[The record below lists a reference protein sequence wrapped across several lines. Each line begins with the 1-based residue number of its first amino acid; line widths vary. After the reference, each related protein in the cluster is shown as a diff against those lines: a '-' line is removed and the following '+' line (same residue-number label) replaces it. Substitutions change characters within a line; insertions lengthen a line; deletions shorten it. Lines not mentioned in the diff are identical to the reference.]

1 MAYWILQGNPEIY
14 DTYGALQAGT
24 IDTWRIARHLH
35 DISPGDEFALWI
47 SGPGGGVSA
56 LGIVTEPPKRNTDPD
71 RFWADPAD
79 GVKPAWRVGIRI
91 NRRLGSP
98 IPRADLQADPRFA
111 KSMILRMPG
120 GGNPFQVTPDEWL
133 VLQSRIAAAEILAL
147 LNDDQALDELRKYF
161 GTVAIAEPPSFTGSR
176 FNTLAGGGARPD
188 IRDRVTAA
196 DLIAVQCLGVT
207 VPASVALDLLD
218 GHLGA
223 TISAHLRNIPCGIA
237 LGEDGAHDHVEPGS
251 PSDLAWHLL
260 TEQHGVDWVIAG
272 KILARKRP
280 RLIPVYDRVV
290 RCALRYPD
298 SAWLWLD
305 DLFRRNEA
313 ITDRLGLL
321 HHVARLPELVPL
333 LRVLDAV
340 IWMRHREDH
349 QDKDCPGII
358 R

>member
-14 DTYGALQAGT
+14 DTAGALEAST
-24 IDTWRIARHLH
+24 IDRWRIARHLP
-35 DISPGDEFALWI
+35 DISRGDEFALWI

-56 LGIVTEPPKRNTDPD
+56 LGTVTEPPKRDTDPD
-71 RFWADPAD
+71 PFWVDSTD
-79 GVKPAWRVGIRI
+79 GGKLDWRIGVQIS
-91 NRRLGSP
+91 RRLGSP
-98 IPRADLQADPRFA
+98 VPRADLKADPGFA
-111 KSMILRMPG
+111 RSLILRMPG
-120 GGNPFQVTPDEWL
+120 GGNPFPVTPDEWL
-133 VLQSRIAAAEILAL
+133 VLQSHIAAAEILAL
-147 LNDDQALDELRKYF
+147 LSDEQAIDDLRKYF

-188 IRDRVTAA
+188 IRHRVTAD

-223 TISAHLRNIPCGIA
+223 TIGAHLRHIPCGIA
-237 LGEDGAHDHVEPGS
+237 LGEDGAHDHLESGS
-251 PSDLAWHLL
+251 PADLAWHLL
-260 TEQHGVDWVIAG
+260 KQQHGVDWVIAG

-290 RCALRYPD
+290 RCAMRYPG

-305 DLFRRNEA
+305 DLFRRNDE
-313 ITDRLGLL
+313 ITDRLNLL
-321 HHVARLPELVPL
+321 HHAARLPELVPL

-340 IWMRHREDH
+340 IWMRHREHH
-349 QDKDCPGII
+349 QDKNCPGII
-358 R
+358 S